1 MGSWKLGRI
10 AGIEVSLHW
19 SLLLLV
25 AIVALSAPA
34 GGALWQVALVTALFG
49 CVLLHELG
57 HALAARQFGIG
68 TQGIT
73 LLLFGG
79 IAILE
84 RMPRRPLQEIW
95 IAVAGPLVNVVIAG
109 TLLMLIG
116 PISDIAAAGLISTTV
131 TVWVRHLMIANIGLV
146 MFNMLPA
153 FPMDGGRVFR
163 AVMAFR
169 LPYLQATQLAAT
181 VGKVLAF
188 GLALMGLIS
197 GQFMLI
203 IVAAFVVIAGNAET
217 RLVAAEHRQMH
228 SPDHG
233 FPGEAPARA
242 EWRARSAT
250 VVWDAAAR
258 KYRVVG
264 TTG

>member
-19 SLLLLV
+19 TLLLLV
-25 AIVALSAPA
+25 AIVALGAPA
-34 GGALWQVALVTALFG
+34 GGALWQVTLVTALFG

-68 TQGIT
+68 THGIT

-79 IAILE
+79 IATLE
-84 RMPRRPLQEIW
+84 RMPRRPLQELW
-95 IAVAGPLVNVVIAG
+95 IALAGPLVNVVIAG
-109 TLLMLIG
+109 TLLMLMG
-116 PISDIAAAGLISTTV
+116 PISDIAATGLISTNV
-131 TVWVRHLMIANIGLV
+131 TVWVQHLMIANIGLV

-153 FPMDGGRVFR
+153 FPMDGGRVLR
-163 AVMAFR
+163 AVMAFQ
-169 LPYLQATQLAAT
+169 LPYLKATQLAAT
-181 VGKVLAF
+181 IGKVVAF

-197 GQFMLI
+197 GQCMLI
-203 IVAAFVVIAGNAET
+203 IVAAFVVIAGSAET
-217 RLVAAEHRQMH
+217 RLVAAEHRKMH
-228 SPDHG
+228 WPDHG
-233 FPGEAPARA
+233 FPGNVPAQS

-250 VVWDAAAR
+250 VVWDAVAQ

-264 TTG
+264 IAR